1 MKTQKEIF
9 SWLKANLGPRCLGVL
24 TSNDVAALVASVNLS
39 NLISYESAPD
49 DLFFAYRCIVE
60 AMQPQSRFLAY
71 HAIACEL
78 DWSHRRMIW
87 ERAGLAGQIP
97 TSRCVHERPQEACV

>member
-24 TSNDVAALVASVNLS
+24 TSTDSYALVASVNLA
-39 NLISYESAPD
+39 NLIGYESAPD
-49 DLFFAYRCIVE
+49 DLFFAYKAIVT
-60 AMQPQSRFLAY
+60 AMQPEARYLAY

-78 DWSHRRMIW
+78 DWGHRRMIW
-87 ERAGLAGQIP
+87 MQAGLAEFIP
-97 TSRCVHERPQEACV
+97 SSRCEHEPREVYA